1 MNKFYVYEWYN
12 VETNE
17 IFYVGK
23 GCNNRYKN
31 ISDRNKYFKDYISK
45 NKVDVRIVK
54 FFETEEE
61 AFKYEAELTKQ
72 YRQQGFCKCNL
83 INGGYGGYS
92 KEWTEEMR
100 QYMSEY
106 NPMKT
111 DFQRKRMSE
120 KNPMKDSKIAQK
132 VADKKKRPVLINGI
146 RYDGV
151 IDAAK
156 EIGVWENTISNWCK
170 RGYDTKGNPCKY
182 IDEEQ
187 KKYTIHKTSSKAVL
201 IDGIEYSSLREAANA
216 LGVKDTSPLCKAL
229 KANRPYKGH
238 ICKYVNQQPS

>member
-1 MNKFYVYEWYN
+1 
-12 VETNE
+12 
-17 IFYVGK
+17 
-23 GCNNRYKN
+23 
-31 ISDRNKYFKDYISK
+31 
-45 NKVDVRIVK
+45 
-54 FFETEEE
+54 
-61 AFKYEAELTKQ
+61 
-72 YRQQGFCKCNL
+72 
-83 INGGYGGYS
+83 
-92 KEWTEEMR
+92 
-100 QYMSEY
+100 
-106 NPMKT
+106 
-111 DFQRKRMSE
+111 
-120 KNPMKDSKIAQK
+120 MKDSKIAQK

-238 ICKYVNQQPS
+238 ICRYVNQQPS